1 MLHKIKQ
8 NKQVPIKK
16 KTAANSS
23 QSSNHSSTI
32 QLFHKSNRKGSS
44 DLKTVF
50 TDACTRSSGRS
61 FKSFDAATARTQA
74 AFEISFDCRD
84 YQEYNHHIYKAQ
96 IISDGFS

>member
-8 NKQVPIKK
+8 NKQVPIK

-50 TDACTRSSGRS
+50 TDACTRS